1 MDSLK
6 RLGLAQRIAILVG
19 LGLAIEALGSYIV
32 SLGGPFG
39 NFGSFGFAP
48 LTNNSFISAGGSLS
62 AWEQLLI
69 WLGLIA
75 VWSGVALW
83 LLGPTPAEPDPDA

>member
-6 RLGLAQRIAILVG
+6 RLGLAQRIAILIG
-19 LGLAIEALGSYIV
+19 LGFAVEALGSYIV

-62 AWEQLLI
+62 TWEQLLI

-75 VWSGVALW
+75 VWSGVAIW
-83 LLGPTPAEPDPDA
+83 LLGLSPVEREPES